1 MILFDAI
8 FINGG
13 GGKVLLDLV
22 IRKSIEKDAK
32 LFFLLDIRL
41 KDQYPNLS
49 NDNVYYI
56 KPSLIRRFL
65 FYRKYKNE
73 ISSVCAFANIPPPIR
88 LKCPSVTYFQNV
100 LFFQPL
106 KQPVKFKIKILQF
119 LKQLIIR
126 RLSKNTNTWIVQTE
140 SVRGQLIELW
150 NIDRGNIL
158 CMPIF
163 GTTTDSKK
171 NQKKNI
177 IKNEAS
183 FLYVSTGE
191 YHKNHFRLL
200 EGFKIFNRQY
210 PKTKLIVTIDKRN
223 TMLCQHIERMHAEGI
238 NVINEGII
246 SREQV
251 EFLYAESNCIVYP
264 SLVESFGLGLI
275 EAALFNLPIMASN
288 LAYVYDVIEPTV
300 TFDPYSIDSIANAFV
315 SIIKR
320 IDEPAKIICE
330 NKIDN
335 FIDLIASH

>member
-22 IRKSIEKDAK
+22 IRRSIEKNAK
-32 LFFLLDIRL
+32 FFFLLDFRL
-41 KDQYPNLS
+41 KNQYPNLS

-73 ISSVCAFANIPPPIR
+73 ISSVCAFSNIPPPIK
-88 LKCPSVTYFQNV
+88 LKCPSITYFQNV

-106 KQPVKFKIKILQF
+106 KKPVKLKIKILQF

-126 RLSKNTNTWIVQTE
+126 KLSKNTNCWIVQTE
-140 SVRGQLIELW
+140 SVRVQLIELW
-150 NIDRGNIL
+150 NINKENIF
-158 CMPIF
+158 CMPIYD
-163 GTTTDSKK
+163 TTTYSKK

-177 IKNEAS
+177 MKNEAS

-191 YHKNHFRLL
+191 DHKNHFRLL
-200 EGFKIFNRQY
+200 EGFKIFNRLY
-210 PKTKLIVTIDKRN
+210 PKTKLKVTIDKRN
-223 TMLCQHIERMHAEGI
+223 TILCQHIERMHAEGI

-275 EAALFNLPIMASN
+275 EAALFNLPIMAPN

-315 SIIKR
+315 SILDKTEESAKIVCENR
-320 IDEPAKIICE
+320 ID
-330 NKIDN
+330 D
-335 FIDLIASH
+335 FIDFITPE